1 MRVCVSVREC
11 AGVCGSVREC
21 AGVCG
26 SVRECVGMCVCVCV
40 CGSVQETLVLT
51 SVDFDSYPIQFF

>member
-1 MRVCVSVREC
+1 MSVREY

-26 SVRECVGMCVCVCV
+26 SVRECVGMCVCVC
-40 CGSVQETLVLT
+40 GSVQETLVLT